1 MPWSRA
7 SPLSQQEPLRRSRAG
22 ALRALRRLDG
32 GACVGGR
39 GSWDGAPG
47 PVLVAVVAWQ
57 LVGTPPLVGAENT
70 RRTREVPNVS
80 PGQGAFGDDCKAAGS
95 ASRVRKAI
103 GHP

>member
-1 MPWSRA
+1 MPWSRLVRSA
-7 SPLSQQEPLRRSRAG
+7 NQEPLRRSHAG

-57 LVGTPPLVGAENT
+57 LVGTPPFVGAENT
-70 RRTREVPNVS
+70 RRTREVPE
-80 PGQGAFGDDCKAAGS
+80 
-95 ASRVRKAI
+95 R
-103 GHP
+103 